1 MKKLWRFLLI
11 SVIIS
16 IAFTFLIIKVQNFL
30 KKDWIVYVI
39 VLLLFFLGLSIL
51 YLITKFFEYGH
62 HTDKTKSIELI
73 VAIVVLTFI
82 IFQTF
87 IMNKQSEILDK
98 QTEIL
103 NKTALSV
110 EPNLNVW
117 YEGINDPIPINV
129 DVLTHPEIWDEIL
142 GGYGL
147 DLCMKNLAQTKLS
160 SIHFELRENEK
171 FDSSIEV
178 IENLWLD
185 RQCKNIKIRQKNC
198 YINPK
203 DDCNPKLFNNGEKN
217 NL

>member
-51 YLITKFFEYGH
+51 YLITKFFKEGY
-62 HTDKTKSIELI
+62 HTDKTKSFELI
-73 VAIVVLTFI
+73 VAIVVLIFI

-110 EPNLNVW
+110 EPNLDIWN
-117 YEGINDPIPINV
+117 EDSRKPIPVKI
-129 DVLTHPEIWDEIL
+129 DVITNSSELSDPESRGRGIQI
-142 GGYGL
+142 
-147 DLCMKNLAQTKLS
+147 CMRN
-160 SIHFELRENEK
+160 
-171 FDSSIEV
+171 
-178 IENLWLD
+178 
-185 RQCKNIKIRQKNC
+185 
-198 YINPK
+198 
-203 DDCNPKLFNNGEKN
+203 
-217 NL
+217 